1 MWVPVKP
8 WLVLKDVVTL
18 NYIRLV
24 WFEIKRL
31 PKKGALLGGVTVS
44 IAAWVERYVSSGEPR
59 NATHC
64 KHRGLQPCSRDGF
77 PNASVTTLLW
87 QRRISPVKL
96 LQLCSGSLECNSSAP
111 LGENFPS
118 GSVTVPFFSGSHKSC
133 YSWTTI

>member
-1 MWVPVKP
+1 MWVPAKP

-64 KHRGLQPCSRDGF
+64 KHRGLQPCSRDRF
-77 PNASVTTLLW
+77 PQSKCNNFALAEEDLPSEIVTALL
-87 QRRISPVKL
+87 R
-96 LQLCSGSLECNSSAP
+96 
-111 LGENFPS
+111 FP
-118 GSVTVPFFSGSHKSC
+118 GV
-133 YSWTTI
+133 